1 MHTPWED
8 APNLTDILTS
18 YDALY
23 AHFDNAQSP
32 LYLRRHPWGG
42 WLISVTGVL
51 GAFHD
56 SYTEA
61 HVAPCAQY
69 VPENYPYPAWPP
81 LGGLL
86 PWAATEY
93 GAALFWLTRGAPDA
107 WPVVFGH
114 PHEEPEVL
122 LPGTMTEVLAGW
134 LRGEARLSPYPID
147 AGGWD
152 VRPYFFTQTLEEARR
167 IKEDVEAKRTLS

>member
-1 MHTPWED
+1 MHIPWED
-8 APNLTDILTS
+8 APDLTDIL
-18 YDALY
+18 
-23 AHFDNAQSP
+23 QSVRT
-32 LYLRRHPWGG
+32 LNDHGYGRRNPNLVSVPWGG
-42 WLISVTGVL
+42 WLTAVGGILGV
-51 GAFHD
+51 FED
-56 SYTEA
+56 SYAQA
-61 HVAPCAQY
+61 HTAPSDPY
-69 VPENYPYPAWPP
+69 LPENYPYPAWPP

-93 GAALFWLTRGAPDA
+93 GAALCWLTRGEPDA
-107 WPVVFGH
+107 WPVVYGH

-134 LRGEARLSPYPID
+134 LRGEARLSPYPFN

-167 IKEDVEAKRTLS
+167 IKEDVEAKRTSS